1 MRSFYSFFLVGLLAL
16 SLSITTYAQ
25 QTGSV
30 EGVVQDTLGAVVVGA
45 TVTVVDSALKEK
57 TATTNQRGEFTSR
70 LLFAGEY
77 SVEVEYKGRR
87 GSVDGVAVTLGETTP
102 VTIPLQD

>member
-1 MRSFYSFFLVGLLAL
+1 MKLANR
-16 SLSITTYAQ
+16 YRERRCA
-25 QTGSV
+25 
-30 EGVVQDTLGAVVVGA
+30 
-45 TVTVVDSALKEK
+45 SAMTSSSSTCKRRIE
-57 TATTNQRGEFTSR
+57 RGEFTSR

>member
-1 MRSFYSFFLVGLLAL
+1 MGQHQPPGRIHGLVIDEASGQPVPKA
-16 SLSITTYAQ
+16 
-25 QTGSV
+25 SV
-30 EGVVQDTLGAVVVGA
+30 RVRDDIVI
-45 TVTVVDSALKEK
+45 VDLQ
-57 TATTNQRGEFTSR
+57 TTNQRGEFTSR

-87 GSVDGVAVTLGETTP
+87 GSIDGVTVTLGETTT

>member
-1 MRSFYSFFLVGLLAL
+1 MGQHQPPGRIHGRVIDEAGQPVPRA
-16 SLSITTYAQ
+16 
-25 QTGSV
+25 SV
-30 EGVVQDTLGAVVVGA
+30 RVRDDIVI
-45 TVTVVDSALKEK
+45 VDLQ
-57 TATTNQRGEFTSR
+57 TTNQRGEFTSR

-77 SVEVEYKGRR
+77 SVEVEYKGRC